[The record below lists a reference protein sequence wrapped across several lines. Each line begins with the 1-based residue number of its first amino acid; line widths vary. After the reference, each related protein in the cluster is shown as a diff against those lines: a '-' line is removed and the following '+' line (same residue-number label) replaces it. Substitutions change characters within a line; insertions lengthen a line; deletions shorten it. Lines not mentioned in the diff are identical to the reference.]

1 MSNIDGSSRPMRN
14 RTVVPTYN
22 LKVLTG
28 NARQAPDGR
37 LQKQIS
43 SRKQTM
49 TCGHTTTSN
58 RDTAHLPQ
66 ASHSST
72 FSPLTSP
79 IISPRMSAVNM
90 NQKDV
95 VSTSPD
101 TRGQT
106 YECFSKHGKSRGHY
120 YSARQLY
127 SHGVWIGYLA
137 KDKQEKRYLECPSY
151 SELKLNFIDMSLPY
165 PPPSPSMSSYN
176 RQAMC
181 RGCFN
186 EHSSL
191 LTLREI
197 PFAKDRVCVVLVP

>member
-1 MSNIDGSSRPMRN
+1 MSNIDGSSRPVRN

-22 LKVLTG
+22 LKILTG
-28 NARQAPDGR
+28 NARQASGGR

-58 RDTAHLPQ
+58 RDIAHLFQ
-66 ASHSST
+66 ASHTST
-72 FSPLTSP
+72 FNPFTSP
-79 IISPRMSAVNM
+79 IISPRMSTVNM

-95 VSTSPD
+95 VYTSPD
-101 TRGQT
+101 ARGQI
-106 YECFSKHGKSRGHY
+106 YDCFSKHGKSRGHY

-137 KDKQEKRYLECPSY
+137 KDRQKKRYLECPSY
-151 SELKLNFIDMSLPY
+151 SELKLNFINMRLPY

-181 RGCFN
+181 RGCCN

-197 PFAKDRVCVVLVP
+197 PFAKDKVCVVLVM